1 MMTASSTRASFRQTA
16 GIVLVFSAL
25 WLFPLATPAG
35 ELSAVP
41 AAPPPGFSLPDTE
54 GQQRSLDEFAGR
66 VVLVT
71 FWATWC
77 RPCIEEMPSIQ
88 RLEAAMAQAPFS
100 VVGVNVGEG
109 ERRVQATVKRL
120 RMTFP
125 VLLDQDSAT
134 FEDWGA
140 NVLPTAYVLDRGGR
154 VRYLARGPV
163 EWDRPDIV
171 DRLKHLAAE
180 QRAGHE

>member
-1 MMTASSTRASFRQTA
+1 MNTANNACAGLRNTA
-16 GIVLVFSAL
+16 GTFLLCGIL
-25 WLFPLATPAG
+25 WLCPLATPAG
-35 ELSAVP
+35 EPSEVP

-71 FWATWC
+71 FWASWC

-109 ERRVQATVKRL
+109 IRRVQATVKRL

-125 VLLDQDSAT
+125 VLLDKDSAT

-140 NVLPTAYVLDRGGR
+140 NVLPTAYILDGSSR
-154 VRYLARGPV
+154 VRYVARGPV

-180 QRAGHE
+180 QPAGHE

>member
-1 MMTASSTRASFRQTA
+1 MLS
-16 GIVLVFSAL
+16 VL
-25 WLFPLATPAG
+25 WLCPLPAPAG
-35 ELSAVP
+35 EPSAVP
-41 AAPPPGFSLPDTE
+41 AAAPPGFSLPDLA
-54 GQQRSLDEFAGR
+54 GRQRSLDEFADR

-71 FWATWC
+71 FWASWC

-109 ERRVQATVKRL
+109 IRRVQATVQRL

-125 VLLDQDSAT
+125 VLLDKDSAT

-140 NVLPTAYVLDRGGR
+140 DVLPTAYVLDRGGR
-154 VRYLARGPV
+154 VRYVARGPV

-171 DRLKHLAAE
+171 DRLKNLAAG
-180 QRAGHE
+180 QRADHE